1 MAGHSKFKN
10 IQHRKG
16 AQDKKRAKLF
26 SKLGKEITVASKLGG
41 PDPDMNPRL
50 RLAVQTARQQ
60 NMPKDRIERAI
71 KSGQPGS
78 DDEANYE
85 EIRYEGYGPGG
96 IAIIVEALT
105 DNRNRAASE
114 IRTAFSKNGGNLG
127 ETNSVSFMFDQVG
140 AIVYPIEKAGADE
153 MFEIAVEAGAGNVET
168 DKTFHEIT
176 TEVNDFGAVNAALE
190 EKLGEP
196 ESAGLIW
203 KPQNPM
209 TPDEETLAKLLK
221 MIDALEDCDD
231 VQDVYA
237 NFDADDEVIERLL
250 EEAA

>member
-26 SKLGKEITVASKLGG
+26 GKLGKEIMVASKLGG
-41 PDPDMNPRL
+41 PDPEMNPRL
-50 RLAVQTARQQ
+50 RLAVQTARQN

-71 KSGQPGS
+71 KSGMPGG
-78 DDEANYE
+78 DDDANYE

-96 IAIIVEALT
+96 IAVIVEALT

-114 IRTAFSKNGGNLG
+114 IRTSFSKNGGSLG

-140 AIVYPIEKAGADE
+140 SIIYPASVADAE
-153 MFEIAVEAGAGNVET
+153 TMFEVAAEAGAQNVVSS
-168 DKTFHEIT
+168 DKEHEIMT
-176 TEVNDFGAVNAALE
+176 DPNDFGDVNNTLE
-190 EKLGEP
+190 AKFGEP
-196 ESAGLIW
+196 SSAGLIW
-203 KPQNPM
+203 KAQNTV
-209 TPDEETLAKLLK
+209 TPDEDTAVKMLK
-221 MIDALEDCDD
+221 MVDALEDCDD

-237 NFDADDEVIERLL
+237 NFDLDDETFERLS
-250 EEAA
+250 ESI

>member
-26 SKLGKEITVASKLGG
+26 SKLGKEITVAAKIGG

-50 RLAVQTARQQ
+50 RLAVQSARQQ

-71 KSGQPGS
+71 KTAMPGS
-78 DDEANYE
+78 GDDTNYE
-85 EIRYEGYGPGG
+85 EVRYEGYGPGG
-96 IAIIVEALT
+96 IAVIVEALT

-114 IRTAFSKNGGNLG
+114 IRTSFSKNGGSLG
-127 ETNSVSFMFDQVG
+127 ETNSVSFMFDRVG
-140 AIVYPIEKAGADE
+140 AVVYPASVADADT
-153 MFEIAVEAGAGNVET
+153 MFEVAAEAGAQNVET
-168 DKTFHEIT
+168 DSQIHEIT
-176 TEVNDFGAVNAALE
+176 TDVNDFGAVNEALE
-190 EKLGEP
+190 AKFGEP

-209 TPDEETLAKLLK
+209 SPDEETLAKLLK

-237 NFDADDEVIERLL
+237 NFDVADDVIERV
-250 EEAA
+250 AAAV